1 MPAVIFCINLPISF
15 AINTFAPVVYLPL
28 LLKQAIMQT
37 PLEELLTVTFTLFA
51 VIDVVGSVPML
62 ISIKQKTGG
71 INAWKVTLISG
82 GLMVLFFFIGKPFLN
97 LLGVDIK
104 SFAVAGSIVIF
115 ILGLEMVLGIEFFK
129 PEKGTPSGTV
139 VPIAFPLI
147 AGSGTLTTIMSL
159 KATFERQDRNEYMI
173 LLAIT
178 INLII
183 IYLVLRSLNFI
194 EKALGK
200 AGLLAVRKFFGVILL
215 AIAVKIFAT
224 NAHGL
229 IK

>member
-1 MPAVIFCINLPISF
+1 MEFNIQEF
-15 AINTFAPVVYLPL
+15 
-28 LLKQAIMQT
+28 
-37 PLEELLTVTFTLFA
+37 LTLTFTLFA
-51 VIDVVGSVPML
+51 VIDIVGSVPML
-62 ISIKQKTGG
+62 ISIKEKSGG
-71 INAWKVTLISG
+71 IHAWKVTLISG
-82 GLMVLFFFIGKPFLN
+82 GLMILFFFIGKPFLN
-97 LLGVDIK
+97 ILGVDIR

-129 PEKGTPSGTV
+129 SEKGAPSGTV

-159 KATFERQDRNEYMI
+159 KATFERADKNEFMI
-173 LLAIT
+173 VLAIV

-183 IYLVLRSLNFI
+183 IYVVLRSLNLI
-194 EKALGK
+194 ERVLGK

-215 AIAVKIFAT
+215 AIAVKVFGS
-224 NAHGL
+224 NVGGL

>member
-1 MPAVIFCINLPISF
+1 
-15 AINTFAPVVYLPL
+15 
-28 LLKQAIMQT
+28 MQKPT
-37 PLEELLTVTFTLFA
+37 VMQFNFQEFLTLTFTLFA
-51 VIDVVGSVPML
+51 VIDVVGAVPML
-62 ISIKQKTGG
+62 ITIKEKMGG

-82 GLMVLFFFIGKPFLN
+82 ALMIMFFFIGKPFLN

-129 PEKGTPSGTV
+129 SEKGTPSGTI

-159 KATFERQDRNEYMI
+159 KATFERADKNEYMI
-173 LLAIT
+173 LIAIFV
-178 INLII
+178 NLVV
-183 IYLVLRSLNFI
+183 IYLVLRSLNLI
-194 EKALGK
+194 EKVLGK
-200 AGLLAVRKFFGVILL
+200 AGLMAVRKFFGVILL
-215 AIAVKIFAT
+215 AIAVRVFAT
-224 NAHGL
+224 NASGL

>member
-1 MPAVIFCINLPISF
+1 MQFNLQEF
-15 AINTFAPVVYLPL
+15 
-28 LLKQAIMQT
+28 
-37 PLEELLTVTFTLFA
+37 LTLTFTLFA
-51 VIDVVGSVPML
+51 VIDVVGAVPML
-62 ISIKQKTGG
+62 ISIKQKMGG
-71 INAWKVTLISG
+71 INAWKVTFISG

-129 PEKGTPSGTV
+129 SEKGTPSGTV

-159 KATFERQDRNEYMI
+159 KATFERADKNEYMI
-173 LLAIT
+173 LVAILV
-178 INLII
+178 NLVV
-183 IYLVLRSLNFI
+183 IYLVLRSLNLI
-194 EKALGK
+194 ERVLGK
-200 AGLLAVRKFFGVILL
+200 AGLMAVRKFFGVILL
-215 AIAVKIFAT
+215 AIAVKVFAA
-224 NAHGL
+224 NVGGL

>member
-1 MPAVIFCINLPISF
+1 MHFNLQEF
-15 AINTFAPVVYLPL
+15 
-28 LLKQAIMQT
+28 
-37 PLEELLTVTFTLFA
+37 LTLTFTLFA

-62 ISIKQKTGG
+62 ISIKQKMGG

-82 GLMVLFFFIGKPFLN
+82 ALMVLFFFIGKPFLN
-97 LLGVDIK
+97 VLGVDIR

-129 PEKGTPSGTV
+129 SEKDAPSGTV

-159 KATFERQDRNEYMI
+159 KATFERADKNEYTI
-173 LLAIT
+173 LLAILV
-178 INLII
+178 NLVV
-183 IYLVLRSLNFI
+183 IYLVLKSLNII

-215 AIAVKIFAT
+215 AIAVKVFAT
-224 NAHGL
+224 NASGL

>member
-1 MPAVIFCINLPISF
+1 MPFNF
-15 AINTFAPVVYLPL
+15 QEF
-28 LLKQAIMQT
+28 
-37 PLEELLTVTFTLFA
+37 LTLTFTLFA
-51 VIDVVGSVPML
+51 VIDIIGSVPML
-62 ISIKQKTGG
+62 ISIKEKAGS
-71 INAWKVTLISG
+71 ISAWKVTLRSG
-82 GLMVLFFFIGKPFLN
+82 ALMVFFFFIGKPFLS
-97 LLGVDIK
+97 LLGVDIR

-129 PEKGTPSGTV
+129 SEKGAPSGTL

-159 KATFERQDRNEYMI
+159 KATFERADRNEYMI
-173 LLAIT
+173 LLAIL

-183 IYLVLRSLNFI
+183 IYIVLRSLNII

-200 AGLLAVRKFFGVILL
+200 AGLMAVRKFFGVILL
-215 AIAVKIFAT
+215 AIAVKVFAA
-224 NAHGL
+224 NASGL